1 MNVGETFAM
10 VRMSVEERGFRE
22 SVRIPHSRLR
32 RGEAGSGN
40 EARITVLPK
49 KGGRDGQIE
58 LSRWSSSGDENG
70 RLHQIGRTMGCDRPS
85 VRPSQRCPTVRIRR
99 QSE

>member
-49 KGGRDGQIE
+49 KGREGGTNRIITVHGRRAAMRMADSTKFGGQWVAIA
-58 LSRWSSSGDENG
+58 L
-70 RLHQIGRTMGCDRPS
+70 PS
-85 VRPSQRCPTVRIRR
+85 VRPRGVRIRR